1 MDALDMESTKY
12 SEDTQKLGI
21 VHYESRLSVF
31 NVTKADY
38 DVYNCKATNEL
49 GVDESPVRLDGTSK
63 ESISL
68 FLGFAL
74 LIFHNW
80 FDFVL
85 PATLFFDKDSPHLSW
100 VFFYSSE
107 WKYLNLI

>member
-1 MDALDMESTKY
+1 MFKLKLINIQVISTTSFDIFQKMDALDMESTKY

-63 ESISL
+63 L
-68 FLGFAL
+68 
-74 LIFHNW
+74 
-80 FDFVL
+80 
-85 PATLFFDKDSPHLSW
+85 K
-100 VFFYSSE
+100 
-107 WKYLNLI
+107 